1 MDNKSICENNFAKH
15 GNDYNHDK
23 EFVVKASSS
32 SLRLRNDNSANS
44 PKNSNMDIA
53 EHDEEFT
60 VMASSSL
67 PLSVID
73 ASPNNIHFINMAQDT
88 DEYAPVS
95 STSSLKR
102 TTTIDTAHLTNEYVS
117 VVSSSSL
124 RRTSS
129 SDKML
134 KAMFMSISVY
144 FGHN

>member
-1 MDNKSICENNFAKH
+1 M
-15 GNDYNHDK
+15 
-23 EFVVKASSS
+23 ASSS

-53 EHDEEFT
+53 EHDEEEFT

-73 ASPNNIHFINMAQDT
+73 DSPNNPNCSSINMAQDT
-88 DEYAPVS
+88 DEYA
-95 STSSLKR
+95 
-102 TTTIDTAHLTNEYVS
+102 S

-129 SDKML
+129 SGKML
-134 KAMFMSISVY
+134 KTVFMSISV
-144 FGHN
+144 